1 MWVNIWCMLDWIIGF
16 GHKTV
21 EIRFLSTSAQLV
33 SAQNETLLWLAGMNK
48 VKHSNP
54 LLGLAFDGTTWRNE
68 ELCT

>member
-1 MWVNIWCMLDWIIGF
+1 MLDWIIGF

-21 EIRFLSTSAQLV
+21 EIHFFGTSAQLV

-48 VKHSNP
+48 VKNSNP

>member
-1 MWVNIWCMLDWIIGF
+1 MWVNIRCMLDRIIGF

-21 EIRFLSTSAQLV
+21 EIRFFGTSAQLV

-48 VKHSNP
+48 VKNSNP

>member
-1 MWVNIWCMLDWIIGF
+1 MWVNIRCMLDRIIGF

-21 EIRFLSTSAQLV
+21 EIRFFGTSAQLV
-33 SAQNETLLWLAGMNK
+33 SAQNEALLWLVGMKK